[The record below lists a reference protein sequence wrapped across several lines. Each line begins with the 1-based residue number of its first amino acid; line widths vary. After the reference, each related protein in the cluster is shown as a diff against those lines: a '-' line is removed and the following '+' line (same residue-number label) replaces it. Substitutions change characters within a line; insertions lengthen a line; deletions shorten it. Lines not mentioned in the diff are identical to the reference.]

1 MFHFKRFSI
10 KQDRCALKVGTDG
23 VILGAWTNVEGAK
36 RVLDIGTG
44 TGLLALMI
52 AQRNDQ
58 AQIDAIE
65 IDDASAEQ
73 AAENVA
79 ASPWSDRIRVH
90 RMDVR
95 KMKSD
100 QGYDLIIC
108 NPPFYAGEMR
118 SPDERTGLAKH
129 SGELSFADLTRTVSD
144 HLSDDGRFACI
155 IPINR
160 EKELIDLLACFGIHP
175 SRRCELKYLEDRPAK
190 RLLLEFSRDRKE
202 VRAEVLVVENA
213 PGEFTLQYRYLL
225 KDFLLKF

>member
-23 VILGAWTNVEGAK
+23 VILGAWTNVEGAN

-79 ASPWSDRIRVH
+79 ASPWADRIRVH

-129 SGELSFADLTRTVSD
+129 SGELSFADLGKAVAD
-144 HLSDDGRFACI
+144 HLSDHGKFACI

-160 EKELIDLLACFGIHP
+160 EKDLIGSLAAHGIHP
-175 SRRCELKYLEDRPAK
+175 SRRCELKYLEDRSAK
-190 RLLLEFSRDRKE
+190 RLLLEFRRDRKD
-202 VRAEVLVVENA
+202 VSPEVLVVEHR